1 MEENEN
7 DESGNNTT
15 VEIREVSEN
24 SDRNELST
32 PETRYDT
39 NQGNDITR
47 QLQSLD
53 TAGIDPTK
61 NKVSTY
67 LLIFINLLVAPKA
80 GYSPHLEITKLK
92 LIFFLIL

>member
-7 DESGNNTT
+7 DESGGNTT

-24 SDRNELST
+24 SDRNELPP
-32 PETRYDT
+32 PEIRYDA
-39 NQGNDITR
+39 NQGNDISR

-53 TAGIDPTK
+53 TAGIDPMK

-67 LLIFINLLVAPKA
+67 LLIYINLLVAPKA
-80 GYSPHLEITKLK
+80 DYSQHLEITKLK
-92 LIFFLIL
+92 LIFF